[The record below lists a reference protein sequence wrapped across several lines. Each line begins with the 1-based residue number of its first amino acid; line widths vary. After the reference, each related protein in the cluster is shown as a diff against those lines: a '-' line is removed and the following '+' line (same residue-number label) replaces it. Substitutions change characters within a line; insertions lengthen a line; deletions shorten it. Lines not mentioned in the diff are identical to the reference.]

1 MRAGAIVIGLAALLA
16 ATPASARPIYFHKA
30 NVDRDTFAAD
40 FAHCEELAGGVR
52 KPAPLVTYS
61 PNMAA
66 LAVNSLF
73 NGFFQSKQKRRMI
86 NNVVRTCMADKGYRR
101 IEASEELVK
110 ELDKLKEEA
119 RVERLFAVAGAPEP
133 MGEVLPQ

>member
-1 MRAGAIVIGLAALLA
+1 MRWGAIAVGLATLVA
-16 ATPASARPIYFHKA
+16 ATPAAARPIYFHKP
-30 NVDRDTFAAD
+30 NVDRDTYAAD
-40 FAHCEELAGGVR
+40 FGHCDELAGGVR

-66 LAVNSLF
+66 LAINSLF
-73 NGFFQSKQKRRMI
+73 NGFYQSKQKRRMI

-101 IEASEELVK
+101 VEASEALVK
-110 ELDKLKEEA
+110 ELDKLKDEQ
-119 RVERLFAVAGAPEP
+119 RLDRLFAAVGAPEP